1 MKSTLLACTA
11 IIFALSSVSAV
22 AQDASSQDDAG
33 KAADSSDIIV
43 TANRT
48 ESRLSKTPLAMTAIS
63 QDGLRDAGVVDA
75 RSLGQIVPNLQIST
89 DRDNARVAIRGVT
102 SADTTEKGDPSA
114 AFLLDGVYIVDRR
127 AKGTPL
133 AG

>member
-48 ESRLSKTPLAMTAIS
+48 ESRLSKTPLAMTAI
-63 QDGLRDAGVVDA
+63 
-75 RSLGQIVPNLQIST
+75 
-89 DRDNARVAIRGVT
+89 
-102 SADTTEKGDPSA
+102 
-114 AFLLDGVYIVDRR
+114 
-127 AKGTPL
+127 
-133 AG
+133 